1 MEKKTEKPH
10 KIKVHRLSAVTALI
24 VCVAAFCSQ
33 ICAFG
38 ATVSVSA
45 NSADAEDPP
54 RVIAHAGGDV
64 RGYSTTNSLEAVQQ
78 AVSAGHTLI
87 ELDMLITADEKIVM
101 VHDFG
106 SSWTVEHLGVK
117 FKERPTEEEY
127 LSNRIHGIFTP
138 MSFDMLTEILD
149 EHPNVRIVTDCKENS
164 LELLSLIS
172 RKYPDYT
179 GNIVPQIYDYYQCE
193 QVKRLGYKDIIF
205 TLYTMGYMDYDRLLS
220 FVRDNDIFAVTVGV
234 GYLYE
239 DAAYRLAK
247 DGVRVYMHP
256 LNDFDEANALME
268 RGIYGVYSSTLAPD
282 EFEGTERRFYLTD
295 PSTGKK
301 LSDVTLPNASLAAV
315 LSLPVRGA
323 GSSGV
328 WYYIDGF
335 SLSQSM
341 LDSMQDGIHTL
352 TIKTPR
358 YEEGTDYI
366 LYKGTRGLGGGSA
379 SAASGGK
386 YLRIVEQKNAYR
398 VQELRGYAD
407 MQAKLS
413 SYVGLS
419 DREKNVL
426 MRSVVMAAGEYGYYD
441 AGVFKEFRLSA
452 YDVIMPRY
460 AGAAGQKA
468 DFSAAQ
474 AQGTVGSAVIPPVK
488 TWSGRP
494 CINYENVLIYLPEGT
509 VLTEKER
516 IAVGKAAKYIF
527 NDWNRAKEEI
537 YATCI

>member
-38 ATVSVSA
+38 A
-45 NSADAEDPP
+45 EDPP
-54 RVIAHAGGDV
+54 RVIAHAGGAV
-64 RGYSTTNSLEAVQQ
+64 RGYNTTNSLEAVQQ

-127 LSNRIHGIFTP
+127 LANRIHGYFTP

-149 EHPNVRIVTDCKENS
+149 EHPDVRIVTDCKENS
-164 LELLSLIS
+164 VELLSLIA
-172 RKYPDYT
+172 RRYPAYK
-179 GNIVPQIYDYYQCE
+179 GNIVPQIYDYYQYE

-282 EFEGTERRFYLTD
+282 EFEGAERSFYLAD
-295 PSTGKK
+295 PSDGKK
-301 LSDVTLPNASLAAV
+301 LADVTLPNASLAAV

-358 YEEGTDYI
+358 YEEGTEYI

-379 SAASGGK
+379 SAASGSAASSGGK

-398 VQELRGYAD
+398 VQELRRYAD
-407 MQAKLS
+407 MPAKLS
-413 SYVGLS
+413 AYVGLT
-419 DREKNVL
+419 DREKSVL
-426 MRSVVMAAGEYGYYD
+426 MSSVVMASLRNSD
-441 AGVFKEFRLSA
+441 FR
-452 YDVIMPRY
+452 R
-460 AGAAGQKA
+460 
-468 DFSAAQ
+468 
-474 AQGTVGSAVIPPVK
+474 T
-488 TWSGRP
+488 T
-494 CINYENVLIYLPEGT
+494 
-509 VLTEKER
+509 
-516 IAVGKAAKYIF
+516 
-527 NDWNRAKEEI
+527 
-537 YATCI
+537 

>member
-1 MEKKTEKPH
+1 MEKNTEKPH

-33 ICAFG
+33 ICVFG
-38 ATVSVSA
+38 AEASGRSVPESA
-45 NSADAEDPP
+45 KRAAAENPP

-64 RGYSTTNSLEAVQQ
+64 RSYNTTNSLEAVQQ

-149 EHPNVRIVTDCKENS
+149 EHPDVRIVTDCKENS

-172 RKYPDYT
+172 RKYPDYI
-179 GNIVPQIYDYYQCE
+179 GNIAPQIYDYYQYE
-193 QVKRLGYKDIIF
+193 QVKRFGYKDIIF

-256 LNDFDEANALME
+256 LNDFEEANMLME
-268 RGIYGVYSSTLAPD
+268 KGIYGVYSSTLAPD
-282 EFEGTERRFYLTD
+282 EFEETERRFYLAD

-328 WYYIDGF
+328 WYYVDGF
-335 SLSQSM
+335 SLSQSI
-341 LDSMQDGIHTL
+341 LDNMQDGIHTL

-358 YEEGTDYI
+358 YEEGTEYI
-366 LYKGTRGLGGGSA
+366 LYKGTAG
-379 SAASGGK
+379 SGGK

-398 VQELRGYAD
+398 VQELRRYAD
-407 MQAKLS
+407 MQARLS

-419 DREKNVL
+419 DREKSVL

-441 AGVFKEFRLSA
+441 AGVFKEFRLSE

-460 AGAAGQKA
+460 ADA
-468 DFSAAQ
+468 
-474 AQGTVGSAVIPPVK
+474 AVIPPVK

-494 CINYENVLIYLPEGT
+494 CVNYENILIYLPEGT